1 MNALIPPKE
10 DATPLKQAHKDTIS
24 FSNKDTVLDL
34 NTNRKSV
41 INAPK
46 TLERLE
52 KISAERHAERKK
64 ADEAEDAEEAA
75 EEDKLVI
82 HNNTALDLEKID
94 IHDLNKKIN
103 VKPDP
108 VLDDIEVLI

>member
-1 MNALIPPKE
+1 MKFN
-10 DATPLKQAHKDTIS
+10 DT
-24 FSNKDTVLDL
+24 DTVLDL
-34 NTNRKSV
+34 TTNRKTNV
-41 INAPK
+41 DAPK